1 MFLIFLCH
9 FETKKC
15 YICININAATKIFF
29 FFFNLYFHV
38 VLPLNSRQ
46 ATKSDCDANYGIV
59 HCFKHCDVDSQLE
72 DLKL

>member
-1 MFLIFLCH
+1 MQRQRYSRQGLVVAQEKKTFL
-9 FETKKC
+9 
-15 YICININAATKIFF
+15 
-29 FFFNLYFHV
+29 NLYFHV